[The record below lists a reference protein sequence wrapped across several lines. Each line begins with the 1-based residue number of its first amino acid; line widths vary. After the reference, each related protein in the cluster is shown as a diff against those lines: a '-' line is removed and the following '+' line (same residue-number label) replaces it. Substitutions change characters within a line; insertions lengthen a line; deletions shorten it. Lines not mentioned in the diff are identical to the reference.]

1 MPESIKIS
9 VVPSVPQIQKSI
21 HLLPAEK
28 KESSSQSLCSTQM
41 TLRILRKFLHAK
53 QRSFLKNL
61 KTSRRKMASTILK
74 RFRLMNLLF
83 LAVMK
88 VTSAFSSMTLLLL
101 EQRNH
106 TACLL
111 PARNIALSFVTIRQT
126 EGCARKA
133 SMLASF
139 QKNRWIPWN

>member
-1 MPESIKIS
+1 MPASIKIS

-28 KESSSQSLCSTQM
+28 KESSSQSLCSTRKISR
-41 TLRILRKFLHAK
+41 TLRKFLHAK

-74 RFRLMNLLF
+74 GFRLMNLLL

-88 VTSAFSSMTLLLL
+88 VTSAFSLMTLLLL
-101 EQRNH
+101 EQGNP

-111 PARNIALSFVTIRQT
+111 PARNTDLSFVTIRQT
-126 EGCARKA
+126 EGCVRKV
-133 SMLASF
+133 SMWA
-139 QKNRWIPWN
+139 